1 MRTNVLWPAGALALA
16 GEAVVHIQQYFALFH
31 EVRWI
36 GPLFLANAV
45 ACAAAIAGLA
55 YRRTR
60 AVAALAGVAISA
72 VALASLIVSYG
83 EGLFGW
89 QEAGF
94 RPIVELTV
102 IFEFAAVVLL
112 SAALAAV
119 KHRPLE
125 PSLPR
130 GRQSRPRGARA
141 IPITW
146 GFVRPEAG
154 PMSTRRTPSTAKPA
168 ASIALSVSRAQW
180 QPPTSRGQTPQR
192 SKRSWTRALRGRS
205 ERTCSMKR
213 SSAPGFS
220 TRRSSAN
227 ALAGSGTVQS
237 TRLAT
242 AASKLAGGS
251 GSGDAVAFPTLIR
264 TGACCAARSARA
276 RR

>member
-60 AVAALAGVAISA
+60 GIAALAGVAISA

-119 KHRPLE
+119 ITPT
-125 PSLPR
+125 
-130 GRQSRPRGARA
+130 ARA
-141 IPITW
+141 
-146 GFVRPEAG
+146 V
-154 PMSTRRTPSTAKPA
+154 
-168 ASIALSVSRAQW
+168 
-180 QPPTSRGQTPQR
+180 
-192 SKRSWTRALRGRS
+192 
-205 ERTCSMKR
+205 
-213 SSAPGFS
+213 
-220 TRRSSAN
+220 
-227 ALAGSGTVQS
+227 
-237 TRLAT
+237 T
-242 AASKLAGGS
+242 AARAPNPVREVRARSRSHGGS
-251 GSGDAVAFPTLIR
+251 
-264 TGACCAARSARA
+264 
-276 RR
+276 